1 MKYETFDTLW
11 TQWGNEWYENA
22 KVDVGGTVVPVT
34 TLCALKP
41 NYSKIILKRYSVI
54 KDIFKNKYF
63 RDKGKSKKISLY
75 KRAAIIT
82 YAVNSASPIVCSK
95 TINGVLDPYLL
106 KQRLAFYIG
115 IGSIVQGFP
124 EDAVKRVCAEPGK
137 LFDFDTLDVN
147 WSHTDQEIPL
157 EKDDFLTSVY
167 KDLFFSELYGNY
179 NILTMANVFGLLTE
193 RASKLGALTPI
204 ESTTE

>member
-1 MKYETFDTLW
+1 M
-11 TQWGNEWYENA
+11 
-22 KVDVGGTVVPVT
+22 
-34 TLCALKP
+34 
-41 NYSKIILKRYSVI
+41 
-54 KDIFKNKYF
+54 
-63 RDKGKSKKISLY
+63 
-75 KRAAIIT
+75 
-82 YAVNSASPIVCSK
+82 
-95 TINGVLDPYLL
+95 